1 MHFPMYMEYFVEIK
15 TKEIQTNLMIAL
27 FGLDFGSLEIGG
39 LKDFLLASDTLTAI
53 EGINLAGLATA
64 DYFYSIDS
72 LFNML
77 LVFQAE
83 GVVFDDDF
91 MTLIKESVFQ
101 HLFASEMK

>member
-1 MHFPMYMEYFVEIK
+1 
-15 TKEIQTNLMIAL
+15 MIAL

-39 LKDFLLASDTLTAI
+39 LVEFLLASETLAEI
-53 EGINLAGLATA
+53 DGIDLALLTTA

-83 GVVFDDDF
+83 GVDLKDVAF
-91 MTLIKESVFQ
+91 MELIKECVLHKFTVWVN
-101 HLFASEMK
+101 LGL

>member
-1 MHFPMYMEYFVEIK
+1 
-15 TKEIQTNLMIAL
+15 MIAL

-39 LKDFLLASDTLTAI
+39 LAEFLLASDTLAEI
-53 EGINLAGLATA
+53 DGIDLALLTKA

-83 GVVFDDDF
+83 EVVFDAAF
-91 MTLIKESVFQ
+91 MELIKERVLHNFTVG
-101 HLFASEMK
+101 L

>member
-1 MHFPMYMEYFVEIK
+1 
-15 TKEIQTNLMIAL
+15 MIAL

-39 LKDFLLASDTLTAI
+39 LAEFLLASETLAEI
-53 EGINLAGLATA
+53 DGIDLALLTKA

-83 GVVFDDDF
+83 EVVFDAAF
-91 MTLIKESVFQ
+91 MELIKECVLHKFTVLLNLGPQMVGYSI
-101 HLFASEMK
+101 SS

>member
-1 MHFPMYMEYFVEIK
+1 
-15 TKEIQTNLMIAL
+15 MIAL

-39 LKDFLLASDTLTAI
+39 LKEFLVASETLAEID
-53 EGINLAGLATA
+53 GIDLSLMTTA

-83 GVVFDDDF
+83 GVVFDAAF
-91 MTLIKESVFQ
+91 MELIKECVF
-101 HLFASEMK
+101 